1 MVVLD
6 VWALAVL
13 VGCALIARRHARERS
28 WTLALIGAA
37 VAVAALLGE
46 SVMVGQPA
54 SLASAVLLTG
64 PALLGVF
71 VILPYLSVI
80 AALVE
85 VGPRITARARPL
97 AARAWL
103 WALLGWVVWTVLL
116 SPTIVSQVL
125 H

>member
-13 VGCALIARRHARERS
+13 LGCVLIARRHARERS
-28 WTLALIGAA
+28 WTMALIGAA
-37 VAVAALLGE
+37 VAVAALIGE

-71 VILPYLSVI
+71 VILPYLSVV

-85 VGPRITARARPL
+85 VGPRITARARLL
-97 AARAWL
+97 AARPWL
-103 WALLGWVVWTVLL
+103 WAVLGWVVWTVLL